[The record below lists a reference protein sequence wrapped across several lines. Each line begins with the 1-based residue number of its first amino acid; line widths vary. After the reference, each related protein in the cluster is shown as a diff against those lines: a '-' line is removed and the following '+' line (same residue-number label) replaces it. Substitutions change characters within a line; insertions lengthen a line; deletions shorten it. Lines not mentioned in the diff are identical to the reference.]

1 MKTSSALHE
10 TNVARLQHHDC
21 CFTLNYGL
29 CREAKRSAKR
39 NARNALIS
47 YTFIVVAFHH
57 SLNPNR
63 PQTFLS
69 INFSEACTF
78 VPCSKIRTKN
88 EMEKQLRFCSSFY
101 DAHKLPPVCPGVK
114 PLKMFASKM
123 LLLSILNTIERYKRR
138 NIFIAK
144 VAA

>member
-1 MKTSSALHE
+1 MKPMLLGCNTTVLLLLIMDSSIEKHNAQRNE
-10 TNVARLQHHDC
+10 T
-21 CFTLNYGL
+21 
-29 CREAKRSAKR
+29 REI
-39 NARNALIS
+39 ALIS
-47 YTFIVVAFHH
+47 YMFIAVALHP
-57 SLNPNR
+57 SLNPIS

-69 INFSEACTF
+69 VNFSEACTF
-78 VPCSKIRTKN
+78 IPCSKIRTKN

-101 DAHKLPPVCPGVK
+101 DAHKLPPVCADVK

-123 LLLSILNTIERYKRR
+123 LLLPILNTIERYKRR